1 MPSANPVSPSSQAGR
16 RFHARRRMDGLAY
29 VEFGT
34 DNGAIL
40 IDLGEGGLGF
50 QSVMPVSLNQA
61 LLFKFKLPGE
71 SNHIEGYA
79 EVAWMN
85 DSRKG
90 GGLRFVELNADAHAQ
105 IREWSGVLRTPE
117 TGARKAPTG
126 TDASPA
132 QESASEKVPVHSV
145 QESKAPE
152 ATQGGDV
159 PAQDSDTFVFSESE
173 EIAGFSPAAEEALP
187 ADEAVEQVSAD
198 QGALPEVLPVPEFTV
213 AATTSPSFAERLAG
227 QVEWAA
233 PEAPPIASDQPR
245 TTARPEATAAASAT
259 AAKIS
264 RVPEPDAKKLVTVQ
278 KRQRTPAAL
287 QESPAAAPYVQDSPL
302 RESFVRPPRKP
313 APASMKWN
321 APQAGQ
327 EGEWEPQATLASQA
341 LRMGIGAAAGACLVL
356 ALVFGVSFLRTR
368 VQATANAKAS
378 ASNLSNLPAF
388 QLEVADLNNRRW
400 ILKSGGDAGSPFGDA
415 SSRRE
420 TQAAAAAA
428 ARGESTKSAR
438 ADDSS
443 DSSTAVNTPK
453 SKLPKPSELALARPH
468 TSPAAVN
475 SAQMLAPSIFDGIT
489 PPIGSVTD
497 RLAAGGPD
505 LPGIVPSENPTGL
518 RTSALQSA
526 VLEKRVAPVYPN
538 VALQSHLEGEVLVNA
553 TIGQDG
559 IPKNLKVVRGS
570 ELLAPAALEAIRQWH
585 YRPATLGGQP
595 IETEIVITI
604 NFALK

>member
-1 MPSANPVSPSSQAGR
+1 
-16 RFHARRRMDGLAY
+16 MDGLAY

-90 GGLRFVELNADAHAQ
+90 GGLRFVELNQDAHAQ
-105 IREWSGVLRTPE
+105 IREWSGALRTPE

-126 TDASPA
+126 TDASTA
-132 QESASEKVPVHSV
+132 QESAKEKIPVHSL
-145 QESKAPE
+145 QESKATE

-159 PAQDSDTFVFSESE
+159 PAQDSDAVVLSESE
-173 EIAGFSPAAEEALP
+173 EIAGFSAAAEEALP
-187 ADEAVEQVSAD
+187 ADEAVEQVSTD

-233 PEAPPIASDQPR
+233 PEAPAIASDQPK

-259 AAKIS
+259 AAKIA
-264 RVPEPDAKKLVTVQ
+264 RVPEPDAKKLVPVQ
-278 KRQRTPAAL
+278 KRQRTPAASL
-287 QESPAAAPYVQDSPL
+287 QESPAAASYVQDSTL
-302 RESFVRPPRKP
+302 RESFVRPSRKP

-327 EGEWEPQATLASQA
+327 EGEWEPQTTLASQA
-341 LRMGIGAAAGACLVL
+341 LRMGIGAAAGAGLVL

-368 VQATANAKAS
+368 VQATANAKANT
-378 ASNLSNLPAF
+378 SNLANSPAF
-388 QLEVADLNNRRW
+388 QMEVADLNNRRW

-415 SSRRE
+415 PSRRE
-420 TQAAAAAA
+420 TQAAAA
-428 ARGESTKSAR
+428 RGESAKSAR

-453 SKLPKPSELALARPH
+453 SKLPNPSELALARPH
-468 TSPAAVN
+468 TAPAAVN
-475 SAQMLAPSIFDGIT
+475 SAQMLTPSIFDGIT

-505 LPGIVPSENPTGL
+505 LPGIVPSENPSGL

-526 VLEKRVAPVYPN
+526 VLEKRVAPIYPSI
-538 VALQSHLEGEVLVNA
+538 ALQSHLEGEVLVNA

-585 YRPATLGGQP
+585 YRPAALGGQP